1 MNNRESFKL
10 NPSDRIYM
18 LEVPLGKEATVIDF
32 RGMSEEQLQNRIGR
46 IRDSYSQKQQE
57 ESLRRRPSTLR

>member
-32 RGMSEEQLQNRIGR
+32 RGMSEEQL
-46 IRDSYSQKQQE
+46 
-57 ESLRRRPSTLR
+57 